1 MAGYRTCSHYYLDS
15 LECLE
20 CLECSEFLECL
31 EDEEPVL
38 ADCNVR
44 GSASATATPRRRSFP
59 FILFSDL
66 LSLQSLPLRRPDGNT
81 LRRSIASSIG
91 LPAFRIECV
100 CGYGIVSARV
110 SLFWLGVL
118 IILGIVRL
126 ESQGYLDSRI
136 RLR

>member
-44 GSASATATPRRRSFP
+44 GSASRRQLRDDESFP

-81 LRRSIASSIG
+81 LRR
-91 LPAFRIECV
+91 
-100 CGYGIVSARV
+100 
-110 SLFWLGVL
+110 
-118 IILGIVRL
+118 
-126 ESQGYLDSRI
+126 
-136 RLR
+136 

>member
-1 MAGYRTCSHYYLDS
+1 M
-15 LECLE
+15 
-20 CLECSEFLECL
+20 
-31 EDEEPVL
+31 
-38 ADCNVR
+38 
-44 GSASATATPRRRSFP
+44 
-59 FILFSDL
+59 
-66 LSLQSLPLRRPDGNT
+66 
-81 LRRSIASSIG
+81 
-91 LPAFRIECV
+91 FRIECV